1 MDVKMVN
8 KKTHALTFNSIP
20 LITDCLRK
28 GKRKKICVG
37 SSRTLMMKVVEY
49 VLYELF
55 INIQHL
61 VTESGCLKT

>member
-28 GKRKKICVG
+28 GKRKKNKCRSTGTRYIVVG
-37 SSRTLMMKVVEY
+37 Y
-49 VLYELF
+49 VLCN
-55 INIQHL
+55 NIQHL
-61 VTESGCLKT
+61 VTASGCLKT

>member
-28 GKRKKICVG
+28 GKRKKICV
-37 SSRTLMMKVVEY
+37 VVEPSY
-49 VLYELF
+49 D
-55 INIQHL
+55 
-61 VTESGCLKT
+61 ESSVMCTL